1 MTLTT
6 RGSLVWLGMVLSGL
20 VLGAYVVAAWPGS
33 SPRVAQPQ
41 PVRTIASVSYP
52 ESELAD
58 VAGAIY
64 PDELYGYFELGSSPT
79 IDALIGGPPPV
90 AAG

>member
-6 RGSLVWLGMVLSGL
+6 RGSFAWLGMILAGL
-20 VLGAYVVAAWPGS
+20 ALGAYVVAAWPDS
-33 SPRVAQPQ
+33 SPSAAPRPE
-41 PVRTIASVSYP
+41 PVRSTASVSYP
-52 ESELAD
+52 ESELAG

-64 PDELYGYFELGSSPT
+64 PDDFELGSSPA

-90 AAG
+90 AVG